1 MVDYILHFPTE
12 LNIEKYKI
20 ELLNGDLE
28 SKLIPKIDSIER
40 KMYECFDIIIK
51 ILEPINNDELKLYE
65 FITYKSEII
74 KFHEIHGRFGSGS
87 SIRKTDVMIE
97 LDNYVKLIFYGCD
110 IKDIDPINN
119 IFTLIPRHI
128 EKLI

>member
-1 MVDYILHFPTE
+1 MNDYILHFPTE

-28 SKLIPKIDSIER
+28 SKLIPKIDSIKH
-40 KMYECFDIIIK
+40 KMYECFDITIK
-51 ILEPINNDELKLYE
+51 ILDPTNNDELKLYE
-65 FITYKSEII
+65 FIMYKSEMI

-97 LDNYVKLIFYGCD
+97 LDNYIKLVFYGCD

-119 IFTLIPRHI
+119 IFTLIPTHI